1 MQINNIFFNFL
12 KQFQNKNDIFVL
24 MNYLDLL
31 LDTYRNDYSKFKSR
45 YYLYFSISYKFLIKT
60 FIIFKM

>member
-31 LDTYRNDYSKFKSR
+31 LDTYRNDYSKFKSS
-45 YYLYFSISYKFLIKT
+45 YYLYF
-60 FIIFKM
+60 

>member
-45 YYLYFSISYKFLIKT
+45 YYLYF
-60 FIIFKM
+60 